1 MCGTP
6 MTDLTMMAT
15 KLWRML
21 RARAKVVNPVEAAE
35 LDPMP
40 LEAMSETKARA
51 LEKEGLMEP
60 ELPLPILRLML
71 PPLFETC

>member
-1 MCGTP
+1 

-51 LEKEGLMEP
+51 PEKEGLMEP
-60 ELPLPILRLML
+60 ERRCIPLNAHFTDYACLGLS
-71 PPLFETC
+71 